1 MPTPNEAQTSQTAG
15 ETANDISNIMGGMSD
30 SAKPETKPN
39 GNEGDAGQ
47 GKSTNDTGK
56 GGEVQHPAWMNQI
69 NSELIKDAEKAGKL
83 SKFEKLSDLAS
94 AYLEAEGK
102 LGSSIVKPGE
112 NASDEERKAFYKA
125 LGVPDAAD
133 KYSIEGDDAKMFREL
148 AYKNNLT
155 DEQAKAFYKSL
166 QEVGNNAL
174 NAAAEQQKAAFAQ
187 QAHDTQAA
195 LQKEYG
201 KDYPTKIEM
210 LKRGVAAYGGE
221 KMGAKLQQA
230 GLLGDYDVVKMFI
243 LLGEQSAE
251 AGSPGNTKG
260 KAEGY
265 KSIAEGG
272 SLSFGDVFKKK

>member
-1 MPTPNEAQTSQTAG
+1 MPDTNEAQTSQTAG
-15 ETANDISNIMGGMSD
+15 ETANDISNIMGGMQGQ
-30 SAKPETKPN
+30 KPETKPGEN
-39 GNEGDAGQ
+39 TGDKGEGSKGAAD
-47 GKSTNDTGK
+47 GK
-56 GGEVQHPAWMNQI
+56 GSETQHPAWMNQI

-112 NASDEERKAFYKA
+112 NASEEERRAFYKA

-133 KYSIEGDDAKMFREL
+133 KYSIEGDDAKMFREM
-148 AYKNNLT
+148 AFNNNLT
-155 DEQAKAFYKSL
+155 DEQAKALYKSL
-166 QEVGNNAL
+166 QEVGNNAI
-174 NAAAEQQKAAFAQ
+174 AAQKAAFAQ
-187 QAHDTQAA
+187 QAQDTQAA

-201 KDYPTKIEM
+201 KDYQTKIEM
-210 LKRGVAAYGGE
+210 LKRGVATYGGE

-260 KAEGY
+260 KAQGY
-265 KSIAEGG
+265 KSIQEGG
-272 SLSFGDVFKKK
+272 SLSFGDTFKKK

>member
-1 MPTPNEAQTSQTAG
+1 MPDTNEAQTSQTAG
-15 ETANDISNIMGGMSD
+15 ETANDITNIMGGMSN

-47 GKSTNDTGK
+47 GKSDNDTGK
-56 GGEVQHPAWMNQI
+56 GSEVQHPAWMNQI
-69 NSELIKDAEKAGKL
+69 NSELIKDTEKAGKL
-83 SKFEKLSDLAS
+83 SKFEKLSDLAN

-112 NASDEERKAFYKA
+112 NASEEERRAFYKS

-133 KYSIEGDDAKMFREL
+133 KYSIEGEDAKMFREM

-174 NAAAEQQKAAFAQ
+174 AAQKAAFDQ
-187 QAHDTQAA
+187 QAKDTQAA

-210 LKRGVAAYGGE
+210 LKRGVATYGGE

-260 KAEGY
+260 KAQGY
-265 KSIAEGG
+265 KSIQEGG
-272 SLSFGDVFKKK
+272 TLSFGDVFKKK

>member
-1 MPTPNEAQTSQTAG
+1 MPEPNEAQTSQTAG

-30 SAKPETKPN
+30 SAKPETKPDEN
-39 GNEGDAGQ
+39 KGDAGQ
-47 GKSTNDTGK
+47 GKSDNDTGK
-56 GGEVQHPAWMNQI
+56 GSEVQHPAWMNQI

-94 AYLEAEGK
+94 AYIEAEGK

-112 NASDEERKAFYKA
+112 NASDEERRAFYKA

-133 KYSIEGDDAKMFREL
+133 KYSIEGDGDDVKMFREM
-148 AYKNNLT
+148 AFKNNLT

-166 QEVGNNAL
+166 QEVGNNAI
-174 NAAAEQQKAAFAQ
+174 AAQKAAFAQ
-187 QAHDTQAA
+187 QAQDTQAA

-201 KDYPTKIEM
+201 KDYQTKIEM
-210 LKRGVAAYGGE
+210 LKRGVATYGGE

-243 LLGEQSAE
+243 LLGEQSSE

-260 KAEGY
+260 KANGY
-265 KSIAEGG
+265 KTTAEGG
-272 SLSFGDVFKKK
+272 TFNFGDYFKKK

>member
-1 MPTPNEAQTSQTAG
+1 MPTPDEAQTSQTAG
-15 ETANDISNIMGGMSD
+15 ETANDITNIMGGMSD

-39 GNEGDAGQ
+39 GNGGDAGQ
-47 GKSTNDTGK
+47 GNSDNDNGK
-56 GGEVQHPAWMNQI
+56 GGETQHPAWMNQI

-125 LGVPDAAD
+125 LGVPDTAD
-133 KYSIEGDDAKMFREL
+133 KYSIEGDDAKMFREM

-166 QEVGNNAL
+166 QEVGNNAI
-174 NAAAEQQKAAFAQ
+174 AAQKAAFDQ
-187 QAHDTQAA
+187 QAKDTQAA

-210 LKRGVAAYGGE
+210 LKRGVATYGGE

-251 AGSPGNTKG
+251 AGSPGTTKG
-260 KAEGY
+260 KVQGY
-265 KSIAEGG
+265 KSIQEGG
-272 SLSFGDVFKKK
+272 ILSFGDTFKKK

>member
-1 MPTPNEAQTSQTAG
+1 MADENQTKTSTQTAG
-15 ETANDISNIMGGMSD
+15 ETAENYIANVMGGMS
-30 SAKPETKPN
+30 
-39 GNEGDAGQ
+39 GNEQPGSKPKGNGGDADQ
-47 GKSTNDTGK
+47 GKNVNDNGK

-69 NSELIKDAEKAGKL
+69 ADEIKKDAGKAEKL

-102 LGSSIVKPGE
+102 LGNVLVKPGE
-112 NASDEERKAFYKA
+112 NSTAEEREAFYKA
-125 LGVPDAAD
+125 LGKPDAAD
-133 KYSIEGDDAKMFREL
+133 KYSIEGEDAEMFRKI
-148 AYKNNLT
+148 AYENNLT
-155 DEQAKAFYKSL
+155 DEQAKAFFKSL
-166 QEVGNNAL
+166 QEVGKNAIE
-174 NAAAEQQKAAFAQ
+174 AQKAAFAQ
-187 QAHDTQAA
+187 QAQDTQAA

-251 AGSPGNTKG
+251 AGSPGNAKG
-260 KAEGY
+260 RADGY
-265 KSIAEGG
+265 KSIADGG
-272 SLSFGDVFKKK
+272 FLDTGDLFKKK

>member
-1 MPTPNEAQTSQTAG
+1 MPDTNEAQTSQTAG
-15 ETANDISNIMGGMSD
+15 ETANDITNIMGEMSN

-47 GKSTNDTGK
+47 GKSDNDTGK
-56 GGEVQHPAWMNQI
+56 GSEVQHPAWMNQI
-69 NSELIKDAEKAGKL
+69 NSELIKDTEKAGKL
-83 SKFEKLSDLAS
+83 SKFEKLSDLAY

-112 NASDEERKAFYKA
+112 NASEEERRAFYKS

-133 KYSIEGDDAKMFREL
+133 KYSIEGEDAKMFREM

-166 QEVGNNAL
+166 QEVGNNAI
-174 NAAAEQQKAAFAQ
+174 AAQKAAFAQ
-187 QAHDTQAA
+187 QAQDTQAA

-201 KDYPTKIEM
+201 KDYNTKIEM
-210 LKRGVAAYGGE
+210 LRRGVTTYGG
-221 KMGAKLQQA
+221 KNMGAKLQQA

-260 KAEGY
+260 KAQGY
-265 KSIAEGG
+265 KSIQEGG

>member
-15 ETANDISNIMGGMSD
+15 ETANDISNIMGGMSE

-39 GNEGDAGQ
+39 GNEGDTGQ
-47 GKSTNDTGK
+47 GKSDNDNGK
-56 GGEVQHPAWMNQI
+56 SSEIQHPAWMNQI

-112 NASDEERKAFYKA
+112 NSTDEEREAFYKA
-125 LGVPDAAD
+125 LGKPDAAD

-155 DEQAKAFYKSL
+155 DEQAKAFYQSL
-166 QEVGNNAL
+166 KEVGTSAL
-174 NAAAEQQKAAFAQ
+174 KNAADQQMASFEAQ
-187 QAHDTQAA
+187 AQETQTA
-195 LQKEYG
+195 LKKEYG

-210 LKRGVAAYGGE
+210 LKRGIANYGGQN
-221 KMGAKLQQA
+221 MGAKLKQA
-230 GLLGDYDVVKMFI
+230 GLLGDYEVVKMFI
-243 LLGEQSAE
+243 NLGEMSAE

-260 KAEGY
+260 KTDGY
-265 KSIAEGG
+265 KSIEEGG
-272 SLSFGDVFKKK
+272 AFSFFKK

>member
-1 MPTPNEAQTSQTAG
+1 MPTPDEAQTSTQTAG
-15 ETANDISNIMGGMSD
+15 ETANDISNIMGGMQGQ
-30 SAKPETKPN
+30 KPETKPGEN
-39 GNEGDAGQ
+39 TGDKGEGSKGAAD
-47 GKSTNDTGK
+47 GK
-56 GGEVQHPAWMNQI
+56 GSETQYPAWMNQI

-83 SKFEKLSDLAS
+83 SKFEKLSDLAN

-112 NASDEERKAFYKA
+112 NASEEERKAFYKA

-133 KYSIEGDDAKMFREL
+133 KYSIEGEDAKMFREM

-174 NAAAEQQKAAFAQ
+174 AAQKAAFAQ
-187 QAHDTQAA
+187 QAQDTQAA

-201 KDYPTKIEM
+201 KDYQTKIEM
-210 LKRGVAAYGGE
+210 LKRGVATYGGE

-260 KAEGY
+260 KAQGY

-272 SLSFGDVFKKK
+272 TLDFGDTFKKK